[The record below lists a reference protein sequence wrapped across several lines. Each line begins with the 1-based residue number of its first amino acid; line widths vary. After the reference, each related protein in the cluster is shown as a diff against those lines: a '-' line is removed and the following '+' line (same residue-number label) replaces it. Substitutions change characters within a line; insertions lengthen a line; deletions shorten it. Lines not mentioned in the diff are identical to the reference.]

1 MGSFSGNG
9 SSNGMFDELID
20 LRSKLKESFAI
31 NEELKLTFRQNL
43 TELQSTLSE
52 CVDDKEKLMAK
63 K

>member
-1 MGSFSGNG
+1 
-9 SSNGMFDELID
+9 MFDELID